1 MDWLGIHLPFLGRF
15 WSLCREYKPRDDD
28 MGPDVDRW
36 LHPNIQWVQSISP
49 CASSHP
55 STYCHPPPSLYMWG
69 WTLWK
74 CTISIFL
81 DVHKFPLHTVQPRTF
96 LIPPLC
102 QTVKNRERILSLHPK
117 IVQSTTTHLRK
128 SPNHTCKSSCKAKK
142 QEKSNELPGH
152 EVCAY
157 SLFARYWQLDTVR
170 LPWHVLSHH
179 FSTQLPTVMQNTS
192 HP

>member
-1 MDWLGIHLPFLGRF
+1 MTASQYPMSTIHISMCLE
-15 WSLCREYKPRDDD
+15 S
-28 MGPDVDRW
+28 
-36 LHPNIQWVQSISP
+36 SINLLSSP
-49 CASSHP
+49 
-55 STYCHPPPSLYMWG
+55 
-69 WTLWK
+69 
-74 CTISIFL
+74 TISLHVRLDPLKMHYFHL

-157 SLFARYWQLDTVR
+157 SLFARY
-170 LPWHVLSHH
+170 
-179 FSTQLPTVMQNTS
+179 
-192 HP
+192 